1 MRHCQDL
8 LSRDRNAGAHWHSDA
23 TTVAS
28 PNFGRIYQ
36 RRSSETVFRKY
47 GFVPLMVADIL
58 VRVACWFL
66 EQSSVPK
73 ARINLKNRV
82 AIRITYTQIKD

>member
-23 TTVAS
+23 ISIAS
-28 PNFGRIYQ
+28 PNERREYQ
-36 RRSSETVFRKY
+36 HRLSEPVIRKC
-47 GFVPLMVADIL
+47 GLSALMVADII

-66 EQSSVPK
+66 EHYVPK

-82 AIRITYTQIKD
+82 AIRITYTLKKD